1 MIIQAS
7 QETGVM
13 FKLTKLRDIYSHSVT
28 ELGFQVNSTVNKTHL
43 KNQILEKMP
52 ELEVA
57 TKGQKDVFLVYRSD
71 IAKAVTKCHESA
83 IDNENAILKQAAKII
98 KEDMFKM
105 DETDFSGT
113 FESNCQVNCYCLLF
127 CLPKIIQMK

>member
-1 MIIQAS
+1 
-7 QETGVM
+7 
-13 FKLTKLRDIYSHSVT
+13 
-28 ELGFQVNSTVNKTHL
+28 
-43 KNQILEKMP
+43 MP

-98 KEDMFKM
+98 KGDMFKM

-113 FESNCQVNCYCLLF
+113 FESNCQVNCLLF
-127 CLPKIIQMK
+127 IVLFAKSYTNQIKSNYLNSHGEEAQEKPPAL